1 MAKSKRE
8 CTNYEEVEKSIY
20 TVSTWKCSKY
30 MSTTNVTNRNGN
42 SITTYDCIYPELDK
56 NQEPSEHLN
65 DLVNFIPRNEL
76 PDIYSASAIRENWPN
91 IYSNAKCTNNQTFD
105 NCSGNKEINSIV
117 LPVTIVKSC
126 NGHRFEICK
135 TNWSNIKYPKSKKD
149 LIQANNQYFNFSQ
162 AYLNLYRQINDELTA
177 RKKHPLYK
185 DVDAQSFNELAPD
198 KISRNSTYNPNT
210 YNPDKKSIADK
221 VEVENPGKQIEI
233 EDFDTINE
241 TLEKM
246 CRDAVDP
253 DVVQQ
258 LNLESETHIKP
269 QDSINVVIDNA
280 KKVLKDCICY
290 TDCGGYS
297 VCFCYSNCNHY

>member
-1 MAKSKRE
+1 MAE
-8 CTNYEEVEKSIY
+8 CTNYEEVEKSID

-30 MSTTNVTNRNGN
+30 MSATNVTNSNGN
-42 SITTYDCIYPELDK
+42 SIITYDCIDPD
-56 NQEPSEHLN
+56 PGEHLG
-65 DLVNFIPRNEL
+65 DLVNFIPSNEL

-91 IYSNAKCTNNQTFD
+91 IYSNVKCTNNQTYD
-105 NCSGNKEINSIV
+105 NCSSNEKINSIV
-117 LPVTIVKSC
+117 LPATIVNSC
-126 NGHRFEICK
+126 NGHRFKICK

-149 LIQANNQYFNFSQ
+149 LIQANNRYFNFSQ

-177 RKKHPLYK
+177 RKKHPLYE
-185 DVDAQSFNELAPD
+185 DVDAQQFNELVPD
-198 KISRNSTYNPNT
+198 KISRRSTYNPNA

-241 TLEKM
+241 ILENM
-246 CRDAVDP
+246 CRDTVDP

>member
-1 MAKSKRE
+1 MAE
-8 CTNYEEVEKSIY
+8 CTNYEEVEKSID

-30 MSTTNVTNRNGN
+30 MSEINKTESNGN
-42 SITTYDCIYPELDK
+42 STTRYQCIAG
-56 NQEPSEHLN
+56 
-65 DLVNFIPRNEL
+65 DLVNFIPSNEL

-91 IYSNAKCTNNQTFD
+91 IYSNVECSNNQTFD
-105 NCSGNKEINSIV
+105 NCSTNAEINSIV
-117 LPVTIVKSC
+117 LPAEIVSYC

-135 TNWSNIKYPKSKKD
+135 TNWNSNIRYPKSEKD
-149 LIQANNQYFNFSQ
+149 LIQANNRYFNFSQ

-177 RKKHPLYK
+177 RKKHPLYE
-185 DVDAQSFNELAPD
+185 DVDAQQFNELVPD
-198 KISRNSTYNPNT
+198 KISRRSTYNPNA

-241 TLEKM
+241 ILENM
-246 CRDAVDP
+246 CRDTVDP